1 MNEVNTFAK
10 QLDLSIY
17 FLEAKFIFEIN
28 VLILHTHPE
37 GRTYIKG
44 CFENRMR
51 TSFLHTSDE
60 VKKIEKL
67 RSEHLRNFHC
77 LSIMRVIKFTKCDAG
92 RIQ

>member
-10 QLDLSIY
+10 QLELSIY

-28 VLILHTHPE
+28 MLILHTHPE

-51 TSFLHTSDE
+51 KNFRRISDE
-60 VKKIEKL
+60 VKKDRKIAK
-67 RSEHLRNFHC
+67 
-77 LSIMRVIKFTKCDAG
+77 
-92 RIQ
+92 

>member
-10 QLDLSIY
+10 QLELSIY

-28 VLILHTHPE
+28 ILILHTHPE

-51 TSFLHTSDE
+51 ATFRYISDK
-60 VKKIEKL
+60 VKQSRKI
-67 RSEHLRNFHC
+67 
-77 LSIMRVIKFTKCDAG
+77 A
-92 RIQ
+92 